1 MITLLNKTLELL
13 TKTQFYHRKTLKKDY
28 LLHKV
33 LWELKDKLFVYSDK
47 IWEYIIKSEEDLEF
61 YNPRM
66 FSFSKSID
74 GIYKQSV
81 IALRDYIDNLDE
93 QIDELGNKVIENYLI
108 TMSDELEQVYC
119 ELISINILSDE
130 DEDEDENKEK
140 TILSDDEDYDY

>member
-1 MITLLNKTLELL
+1 
-13 TKTQFYHRKTLKKDY
+13 
-28 LLHKV
+28 
-33 LWELKDKLFVYSDK
+33 
-47 IWEYIIKSEEDLEF
+47 
-61 YNPRM
+61 M